1 MVPGDSRNKTKLNA
15 RVTPSK
21 KQEWQEAL
29 EDGETLSSLVQRAVD
44 REIRDEYVHVKTIDE
59 FGNADSGDID
69 TTGIE
74 DRIDELQATVSAV
87 NRKIDT
93 LAATGDAGDEE
104 ESIEE
109 LSMDVLPRLPV
120 YPRDIPEHALK
131 DMEGMG
137 DMDPQ
142 EYVKYIINTS
152 QNPSTDVMIDGSAQ
166 RISTEMR
173 EPEHKVR
180 QALLHLERETTEN
193 VHSAVVDDTR
203 HWMRF

>member
-1 MVPGDSRNKTKLNA
+1 MVPGDSRSKIKLNA

-21 KQEWQEAL
+21 KQEWQDAL

-44 REIRDEYVHVKTIDE
+44 REIRDEYVHVKAIDE
-59 FGNADSGDID
+59 LGDADPGDID

-93 LAATGDAGDEE
+93 LAATGDAGEEE

-109 LSMDVLPRLPV
+109 LSMDVLPRLPA

-142 EYVKYIINTS
+142 EYIEFVVS
-152 QNPSTDVMIDGSAQ
+152 AARDPSTELNIDGSAQ

-180 QALLHLERETTEN
+180 QALLHLEQETTED
-193 VHSAVVDDTR
+193 VHSAIVDGTR
-203 HWMRF
+203 HWMRI